1 MQIIEVKNNLV
12 KISYD
17 TNQDNIVLSG
27 FLVIKDENSSFVSQV
42 MHLEANS
49 KGNFAILKLLLNF
62 DSQGF
67 VTNYNG
73 SIPSINSIVL
83 AVKTEEILEILP
95 PTNPI
100 VFGELAQQNTLLAL
114 DRTIFEEKLLVCLE
128 SADNKKLFAKNISEQ
143 LKGGGRR
150 VLIIDNSGE
159 FSGKKVIAG
168 ENFKLPLNYDT
179 INFIYERGLDDVK
192 AQTKALIQEV
202 FLEVQNYVKTLP
214 DKFIPFNL
222 FKTVVDEQY
231 EALNLVE
238 LILLKNKLLKYYE
251 AGIFAQHKN
260 DFETLKLSLQTQ
272 EVTVFDLSRVEEK
285 VQREMISYAYSLIKN
300 LNQETYVFA
309 NVANHNSDKK
319 LLKQVFT
326 TEKAYS
332 TLICSYAYKYLTE
345 LKQLSRNLILFA
357 PIQQQTDFASYNAFL
372 SKLGADEFVV
382 YGKSTRHLP
391 FIAKLSSPEPEAPVS
406 VAPVEAEPVKAAEIM
421 QELLDEQIKKDVD
434 EIFIAPRSEKPSL
447 VEITEQ
453 SAGEPIFEE
462 PVYTE
467 PVIQETPFEVEIV
480 DNQAD
485 EDIFED
491 SLTEDDLDFID
502 ALNIAPEQPEEI
514 VEEPQEEIYDI
525 PQEDS
530 QDIIFEE
537 EEIEGLTEQDAIFD
551 EIEEETSQEQFIVP
565 LQEITEENFSKT
577 IQEDFYEEVFPDE
590 EDNGVNQEETQEEL
604 QEESFEFEEE
614 EEVQESIQEEPP
626 SIDILPASIASS
638 PILPIYSAQ
647 IEPKEEASADD
658 FIQGDIVF
666 HPKYGKGTVEK
677 LINYGTKTL
686 CSINFD
692 NVGRRLLD
700 PSIADIKKAT

>member
-100 VFGELAQQNTLLAL
+100 VFGELAQQDTLLSL
-114 DRTIFEEKLLVCLE
+114 DRSIFEEKLLVCVE
-128 SADNKKLFAKNISEQ
+128 NDDNKKIFAQNISEQ

-159 FSGKKVIAG
+159 FKGETTRKKVVAG

-272 EVTVFDLSRVEEK
+272 EVTVFDISRVEEK

-300 LNQETYVFA
+300 LNQETYVIA

-332 TLICSYAYKYLTE
+332 TLICSYSYKYLTE

-391 FIAKLSSPEPEAPVS
+391 FIAKLSSPEPEITVS
-406 VAPVEAEPVKAAEIM
+406 VAPAEAEPLKAAEIM

-434 EIFIAPRSEKPSL
+434 EIFIAPRSEKPPV
-447 VEITEQ
+447 VESIEQ
-453 SAGEPIFEE
+453 SAGEPVFEE

-502 ALNIAPEQPEEI
+502 ALNIAPEPSEEI
-514 VEEPQEEIYDI
+514 VEESQE
-525 PQEDS
+525 
-530 QDIIFEE
+530 IIFEEE
-537 EEIEGLTEQDAIFD
+537 EEIEGLTQQDAIFD
-551 EIEEETSQEQFIVP
+551 EIEEETSQEQFTAP

-590 EDNGVNQEETQEEL
+590 EDNVVNQEET

-614 EEVQESIQEEPP
+614 EEVQEPIQEEPP
-626 SIDILPASIASS
+626 SVDILPASIASS